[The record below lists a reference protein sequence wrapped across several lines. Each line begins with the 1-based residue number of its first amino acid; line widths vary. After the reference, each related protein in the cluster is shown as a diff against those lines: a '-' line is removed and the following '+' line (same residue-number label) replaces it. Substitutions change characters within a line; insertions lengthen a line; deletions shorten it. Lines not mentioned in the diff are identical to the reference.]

1 MILPGRICR
10 NSCMHPVGGG
20 SVQKVQES
28 LVAALAIDGAIG
40 VALGDWKSG
49 MCLGF
54 KGTNAPAFPERN
66 LELAVA
72 GMTEVIR
79 SKFRVLESVGVKEDL
94 EEILIVLKAQYHLVR
109 VVRSVRG
116 LFFYLVMD
124 REKGNLA
131 LARIKLDQIA
141 EQLSI

>member
-1 MILPGRICR
+1 MK
-10 NSCMHPVGGG
+10 
-20 SVQKVQES
+20 KVQES
-28 LVAALAIDGAIG
+28 LVAALTTDGALGI
-40 VALGDWKSG
+40 ALGDWKSG

-54 KGTNAPAFPERN
+54 KGPDTPDFPERN

-79 SKFRVLESVGVKEDL
+79 SKMRVLESVNIKEDV
-94 EEILIVLKAQYHLVR
+94 EEILIVLKTQYHLVR
-109 VVRSVRG
+109 LVKSVRG

-131 LARIKLDQIA
+131 LARIKLDQVA
-141 EQLSI
+141 EQLVI

>member
-1 MILPGRICR
+1 LGR
-10 NSCMHPVGGG
+10 V

-40 VALGDWKSG
+40 IALGDWKSG

-94 EEILIVLKAQYHLVR
+94 EEILVVLKAQYHLVR